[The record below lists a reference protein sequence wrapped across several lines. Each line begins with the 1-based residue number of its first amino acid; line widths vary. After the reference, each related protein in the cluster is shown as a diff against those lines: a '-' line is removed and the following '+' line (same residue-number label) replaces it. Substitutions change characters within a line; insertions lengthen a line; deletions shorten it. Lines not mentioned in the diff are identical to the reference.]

1 MKLIGYRAIK
11 ISVILSFLLL
21 SGCSQNVIYTDN
33 FEKNYDF
40 DVYDH
45 IKIASWVEEETTLNE
60 VIKSF
65 QDRYP
70 HVEIEIVNFPS
81 QTYDDY
87 FDVMTDPLEGF
98 DVMLLSGG
106 FYSTLIDNN
115 ELYDLSHF
123 IEKDEIDLSVF
134 GTLLNDTGELTYAL
148 PYRNSVFL
156 LYYNKTL
163 FDQAGIDYP
172 DKNFTWEKFESAAR
186 TLTSGEGEDK
196 VWGAFI
202 QNYSQLWTIQSIQD
216 GNSILD
222 DDLSAFEKSIEF
234 TLGLV
239 EAGYV
244 LSPDEIIER
253 DLVQN
258 GSIKFFGS
266 GQVAMMPMGEWTA
279 KQLLEADNIDFD
291 WAVAEMPY
299 PQGGRSHV
307 TLGLPVF
314 AGILNSSNS
323 KAIAF
328 EFIKTLSGPSGAS
341 IVAKQGSIPALLTDN
356 TRASYLKGK
365 DEDLDLRFFLEAQT
379 ESFSPYHPKSFEIS
393 ALFDKYIA
401 DVLNKKI
408 DPSDAID
415 QIYLERID
423 VFNH

>member
-1 MKLIGYRAIK
+1 MKLIGHRTIQL
-11 ISVILSFLLL
+11 SVILSFLLL
-21 SGCSQNVIYTDN
+21 SGCSQNVVNTDN

-45 IKIASWVEEETTLNE
+45 IKVASWVEEETTLNE
-60 VIKSF
+60 VVKSF

-70 HVEIEIVNFPS
+70 HVEVEIVNFPS
-81 QTYDDY
+81 QSYDDY

-98 DVMLLSGG
+98 DVILLSGG
-106 FYSTLIDNN
+106 FYSTLVENDQ
-115 ELYDLSHF
+115 LYDLSHL

-134 GTLLNDTGELTYAL
+134 GTLMNDTGEVTYAL

-163 FDQAGIDYP
+163 FDEAGQNYP
-172 DKNFTWEKFESAAR
+172 DENFTWEKFASVAR
-186 TLTSGEGEDK
+186 ILTSGEGEDK
-196 VWGAFI
+196 IWGAFF
-202 QNYSQLWTIQSIQD
+202 QNYSQLWTIQAIQD

-222 DDLSAFEKSIEF
+222 DDLSEFEKSIEF
-234 TLGLV
+234 TLSLV
-239 EAGYV
+239 EDGLI
-244 LSPDEIIER
+244 LSPAEIVER

-279 KQLLEADNIDFD
+279 KQLLESDDIDFD

-323 KAIAF
+323 KSIAF

-341 IVAKQGSIPALLTDN
+341 IVAKQGSIPALLTDS

-365 DEDLDLRFFLEAQT
+365 DEDLDLHFFLEAQT

-393 ALFDKYIA
+393 ALFEKYVA
-401 DVLNKKI
+401 DVLNQKM
-408 DPSDAID
+408 DPSEAID
-415 QIYLERID
+415 HIYVDRID
-423 VFNH
+423 IYKP